1 MLAAGTACRSPD
13 GSSSVVFTRDVA
25 PILFANCVTC
35 HRPGEVAPFPLMT
48 YQDARRH
55 GKQIVM
61 VTESRFM
68 PPWLPV
74 PGYGEFD
81 GARGLSDDERAT
93 LRRWYEQSMVE
104 GDPEHLPPLPAFA
117 EDWQLGLPDLVID
130 MPLEYT
136 LAAEG
141 VDVIRNF
148 VIPSPLPE
156 ARFVEAVELR
166 PGNKKTVHHAV
177 LKVDP
182 TGWSRRLDE
191 EDAEPG
197 FPGMTMGNAEAPDG
211 HIMVWTPGATPLPAQ
226 PGLAWRLDPGVD
238 LVLQLHMV
246 PSGTVERFRARI
258 GLHFA
263 DRPPE
268 RGTFAILLRDDG
280 IDIPAGMTGY
290 TIEDSFT
297 LPVPVDVLGI
307 YPHAHYLGK
316 KMRVTA
322 TPPGRSVEWLLRID
336 DWDFNWQGMYRYAEP
351 LRLPAGTTISMEFT
365 YDNSASNVRNPNVP
379 PRRVVSGNRSSDEMG
394 NLALQLEPLNR
405 DDLTLLREA
414 QWLDMLEDDPDD
426 PAAHFNLGV
435 EYARRGMPAEAAA
448 HYERVIRAEPLDQAA
463 HFALAGTYV
472 KLKELS
478 RAVLHYEQVL
488 RINPRKAEAHFL
500 LGWVLADQGRME
512 QGAEHL
518 EQAIDIAPD
527 HAMAHYR
534 LGVVRAGQGDSTRAA
549 KHFREALR
557 LKPDL
562 AAARKRLSGTD

>member
-1 MLAAGTACRSPD
+1 
-13 GSSSVVFTRDVA
+13 VVFTRDVA

-48 YQDARRH
+48 YRDARKH
-55 GKQIVM
+55 GRQIVM

-74 PGYGEFD
+74 SGYGEFE
-81 GARGLSDDERAT
+81 GARGLRDDERAT
-93 LRRWYEQSMVE
+93 LRRWYEEGMVE
-104 GDPEHLPPLPAFA
+104 GDPQHLPPLPTFA
-117 EDWQLGLPDLVID
+117 DGWQLGPPDLVLD
-130 MPLEYT
+130 MPQQYT

-141 VDVIRNF
+141 VDEIRNF
-148 VIPSPLPE
+148 VIPSPLSE

-166 PGNKKTVHHAV
+166 PGNKRTVHHAV

-191 EDAEPG
+191 EDPEPG

-211 HIMVWTPGATPLPAQ
+211 HIIVWTPGTTPLPSRA
-226 PGLAWRLDPGVD
+226 GLAWRLDPGVD
-238 LVLQLHMV
+238 LVLQLHML

-268 RGTFAILLRDDG
+268 RDTFAIVLRDDR

-316 KMRVTA
+316 QMRVTA
-322 TPPGRSVEWLLRID
+322 TPPGGSQQWLLRID
-336 DWDFNWQGMYRYAEP
+336 DWDFNWQGMYRYKEP
-351 LRLPAGTTISMEFT
+351 LRLVAGTTIAMEFT

-394 NLALQLEPLNR
+394 NLALQVEPLR
-405 DDLTLLREA
+405 RSDLTLLREA
-414 QWLDMLEDDPDD
+414 QWLDMLEDDPFDS
-426 PAAHFNLGV
+426 AAHFNLGV
-435 EYARRGMPAEAAA
+435 EYARRGMPTQAAA
-448 HYERVIRAEPLDQAA
+448 HYELVIRAKPHDQGA

-472 KLKELS
+472 KLHDLP
-478 RAVLHYEQVL
+478 RAVTHYEQVL
-488 RINPRKAEAHFL
+488 RINPRRAEAHFL
-500 LGWVLADQGRME
+500 LGWILADQGRLE

-527 HAMAHYR
+527 HALAHHR
-534 LGVVRAGQGDSTRAA
+534 LGVVRAAQDDPLGAA
-549 KHFREALR
+549 MHYREALR

-562 AAARKRLSGTD
+562 ASARRDLQKLKR